1 MASLNLDALKKK
13 APESSE
19 NIIQDTAT
27 AIITETPT
35 SSWMPKISLMK
46 LKEFSSHEQVESI
59 PTPTQAPE
67 EVTNI
72 VEEAESISQEIPTSE
87 VSTSLIIEGNDTTEV
102 DSGESIFSME
112 VQEEAKEEAT
122 TQEPE
127 IKVEEAK
134 EFFPSLNL
142 MEDFSIS
149 DDLLGIEDM
158 SVKTE
163 TVTPIIMEEV
173 IVQKE
178 EIAETPSVIT
188 EESQVVIETASIEEV
203 VQEIGVVTEEQEM
216 VETKDVKE
224 EISSLSMPTTYVQEV
239 KNELSEQR
247 KWGFRFFAKKK
258 ASVLAWI
265 GIITTFSLIG
275 LFSAGFFST
284 AVPSGKSNIQEA
296 VQPIVSEEVTQSTPE
311 VTPEVIETIPE
322 AAPTTTVPTQEVVE
336 STPET
341 IETTPV
347 VTQSTPEVT
356 EVAPVATQPTPEM
369 TEPIPTPTVYEAGRD
384 YTVIKNTKKNL
395 KKQ

>member
-13 APESSE
+13 APESPES
-19 NIIQDTAT
+19 IIQDTAT
-27 AIITETPT
+27 ATAAETPA

-59 PTPTQAPE
+59 PTPIQAPE
-67 EVTNI
+67 EVMNI

-87 VSTSLIIEGNDTTEV
+87 VSTSLIIEDIGATKA
-102 DSGESIFSME
+102 DSGESIFSTE
-112 VQEEAKEEAT
+112 VQEEVKEEVVA
-122 TQEPE
+122 QESE
-127 IKVEEAK
+127 IKSEEKK

-149 DDLLGIEDM
+149 DDLLGIKDM
-158 SVKTE
+158 SIKTE
-163 TVTPIIMEEV
+163 EPAVTPTIIEEEIVQQAEEV
-173 IVQKE
+173 I
-178 EIAETPSVIT
+178 ETPSVIV
-188 EESQVVIETASIEEV
+188 EESQTIAETTDIEPETQEVVTMIEERV
-203 VQEIGVVTEEQEM
+203 
-216 VETKDVKE
+216 
-224 EISSLSMPTTYVQEV
+224 PTTPEKAEYVQEV

-296 VQPIVSEEVTQSTPE
+296 VQPTTPDEVTQNIPESTEIVPTPEETQTTPEVVTEPE
-311 VTPEVIETIPE
+311 VTPTTTTPVQETVESIPE
-322 AAPTTTVPTQEVVE
+322 ATEV
-336 STPET
+336 
-341 IETTPV
+341 TPV
-347 VTQSTPEVT
+347 VTQTTPETT
-356 EVAPVATQPTPEM
+356 ESVSTT
-369 TEPIPTPTVYEAGRD
+369 TTYEAGRD